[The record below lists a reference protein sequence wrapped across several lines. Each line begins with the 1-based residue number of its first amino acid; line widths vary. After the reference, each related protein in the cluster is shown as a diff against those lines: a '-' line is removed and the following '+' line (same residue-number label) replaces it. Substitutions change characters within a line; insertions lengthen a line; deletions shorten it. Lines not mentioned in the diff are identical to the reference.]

1 MTVVSTSQEEILWID
16 AGSEQLFAIHTA
28 PPNDPLG
35 IGIVLLSGGGWIPS
49 TQRNRMYVELARRLA
64 ECGYDVLRF
73 DYRGVGESTGETRM
87 FDLMTPH
94 TPEVLAAVDA
104 LRSRGV
110 SGIGLVG
117 TCYGGRMA
125 LHAAGSVEDL
135 RVMAISCI
143 PVEDYPGAS
152 ESIIWHGRQAM
163 SRDVWRR
170 LRKKW
175 PKYVRVI
182 RAKLKS
188 VARRFAR
195 LAVRTPDTK
204 SRPEYVSQIANA
216 LERGVPMLVMH
227 GRKDNHFPQFEA
239 ALRSGLG
246 EVLEQHG
253 DLAKLELWDGELHAE
268 RTLAAQR
275 YTIEQ
280 LYSFLADWAE
290 QARARTRG
298 V

>member
-1 MTVVSTSQEEILWID
+1 MTAATTSQEEILWID
-16 AGSEQLFAIHTA
+16 AGDQQLFAIHTS
-28 PPNDPLG
+28 PPRDPLG

-64 ECGYDVLRF
+64 EVGYDVLRF

-94 TPEVLAAVDA
+94 TPEVLAAVEA

-110 SGIGLVG
+110 DGIGLVG

-125 LHAAGSVEDL
+125 LHATGSVDDL

-152 ESIIWHGRQAM
+152 EGILWHGRQAM

-175 PKYVRVI
+175 PKYVRVV
-182 RAKLKS
+182 RAKLGS
-188 VARRFAR
+188 VMRRSAQR
-195 LAVRTPDTK
+195 VTGRSETNLPTYIR
-204 SRPEYVSQIANA
+204 QISDV
-216 LERGVPMLVMH
+216 LDRGIPMLVMH
-227 GRKDNHFPQFEA
+227 GRRDNHFPQFEV
-239 ALRSGLG
+239 ALQGELG
-246 EVLEQHG
+246 EVLRRHE
-253 DLAKLELWDGELHAE
+253 DLAKLELWDGELHGE

-275 YTIEQ
+275 YTIEE
-280 LYSFLADWAE
+280 LYSFLVDWAG
-290 QARARTRG
+290 QRRPTS
-298 V
+298 